1 MENSKNTAKNSM
13 FSLIGTWFFFFLFL
27 FKTAAHFFPHELSS
41 YIVKESRK
49 YFYKQPAGFN
59 RK

>member
-1 MENSKNTAKNSM
+1 M